1 MDTFFRFLYE
11 FLSQFFS
18 GFILFFIGIKNGII
32 SMFNIP
38 KYISIVGFYKDDFN
52 TPEWI
57 LVSIAIIILIAI
69 VGGIIFLIYLIFIN
83 HIMEKPFNF
92 IFLYSKKRSTFNY
105 DDLRAK
111 LKAKLPKVHF
121 YLISVEDIEKEIKE
135 LPTKDIKM
143 SKC

>member
-69 VGGIIFLIYLIFIN
+69 VGGIIFLIYFLIRKYIRFHKTIVEQESLLEEVAELN
-83 HIMEKPFNF
+83 QQVATLME
-92 IFLYSKKRSTFNY
+92 
-105 DDLRAK
+105 
-111 LKAKLPKVHF
+111 
-121 YLISVEDIEKEIKE
+121 EKERILAMKVSQ
-135 LPTKDIKM
+135 LGLKPG
-143 SKC
+143 